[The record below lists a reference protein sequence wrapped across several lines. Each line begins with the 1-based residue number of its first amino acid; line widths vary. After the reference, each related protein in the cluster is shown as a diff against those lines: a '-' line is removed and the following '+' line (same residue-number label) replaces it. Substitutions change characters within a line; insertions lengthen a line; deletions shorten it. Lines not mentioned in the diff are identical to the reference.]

1 MLTFPL
7 ASGCGGTTYE
17 KKKRKK
23 KRDCEDTT
31 DVTLCWYI
39 NSVKEV

>member
-23 KRDCEDTT
+23 KEI
-31 DVTLCWYI
+31 VKTLLMLHC
-39 NSVKEV
+39 VGTLTQ